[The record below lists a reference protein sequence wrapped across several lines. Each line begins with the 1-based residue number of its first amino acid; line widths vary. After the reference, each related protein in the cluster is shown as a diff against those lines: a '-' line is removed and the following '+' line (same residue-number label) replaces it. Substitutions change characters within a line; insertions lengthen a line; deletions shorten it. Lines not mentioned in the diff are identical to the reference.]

1 MKVFFYLMAIQFA
14 CLTTV
19 QASDFKQIELT
30 DFRSNKTVTLSKFNE
45 TKPTYIKLWATW
57 CKPCMEQM
65 PHFQSLQ
72 EKYKDQINILAV
84 NININENMKYI
95 SDVISK
101 NGLTMPVLLDKEGKL
116 SEALGLV
123 GTPFSVLINTD
134 NNIVYTTHE
143 SDTVLDAF
151 VNKLANG
158 SKLASENSKAVT
170 AEEKTNIIKPWLEGS
185 HTLFFT
191 ATWCDWY
198 LKDSRPEMAKSCE
211 DIQSNM
217 TKLYDKSEGKKWQGF
232 ANHLWTDKKALNDFT
247 QLYNITFPFDID
259 TNGVLF
265 THFNIRSIPTIIR
278 IEDGKVIETTTSDE
292 IKELYINK

>member
-1 MKVFFYLMAIQFA
+1 MKVFFYIMVLQFA
-14 CLTTV
+14 LLGHA
-19 QASDFKQIELT
+19 QASEFKKIELT
-30 DFRSNKTVTLSKFNE
+30 DFRSSEAITLSKFDQ

-72 EKYKDQINILAV
+72 EKYGDQINILAV

-95 SDVISK
+95 EDVITK

-123 GTPFSVLINTD
+123 GTPFSVLINID
-134 NNIVYTTHE
+134 NKIVYTTHE
-143 SDTVLDAF
+143 SDAVFDTF
-151 VNKLANG
+151 VDKLANG
-158 SKLASENSKAVT
+158 SKLVSEGSKALT
-170 AEEKTNIIKPWLEGS
+170 AKEKKNIIKPWLDGS

-198 LKDSRPEMAKSCE
+198 LKDSRPEMANSCKE
-211 DIQSNM
+211 IQSSI
-217 TKLYDKSEGKKWQGF
+217 TKIHDKSEGKRWHGF
-232 ANHLWTDKKALNDFT
+232 VNHLWTDKKALSDFT
-247 QLYNITFPFDID
+247 QLYNITFPTEID

-265 THFNIRSIPTIIR
+265 THFNIRSIPTVIK
-278 IEDGKVIETTTSDE
+278 IEDGKVIKRITGDE
-292 IKELYINK
+292 IKEHYKDK